1 MGEITVPV
9 NIFGY
14 KLQKRILANLCR
26 KLIHWKVIRELA
38 EQKGRL

>member
-1 MGEITVPV
+1 MGKITVLV

-14 KLQKRILANLCR
+14 KLQKRILANLCG
-26 KLIHWKVIRELA
+26 KLIHWKVMRELA